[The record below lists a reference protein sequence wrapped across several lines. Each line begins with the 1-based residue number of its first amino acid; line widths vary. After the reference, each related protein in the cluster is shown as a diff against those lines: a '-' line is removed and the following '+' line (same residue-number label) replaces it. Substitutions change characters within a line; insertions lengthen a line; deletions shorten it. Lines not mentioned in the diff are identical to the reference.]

1 MANLAKVTLLCR
13 VTRDPEARTFA
24 NGGKVVKLGV
34 VVNNRIKKGADWV
47 DDPMFIDVEA
57 FDRGEFGK
65 NATKIE
71 EMVKKGSN
79 LFIEGKL
86 KLETW
91 DDKVT
96 GSKRSKHKVE
106 LESWQFLD
114 KKADLSPVGAAM
126 ADSKSETS
134 SDDDGEIPF

>member
-1 MANLAKVTLLCR
+1 
-13 VTRDPEARTFA
+13 
-24 NGGKVVKLGV
+24 
-34 VVNNRIKKGADWV
+34 
-47 DDPMFIDVEA
+47 MFIDVEA

-86 KLETW
+86 ILESW

-96 GSKRSKHKVE
+96 GSKRTKHKVE
-106 LESWQFLD
+106 VDSWQFLD

-126 ADSKSETS
+126 ADSKDEAA
-134 SDDDGEIPF
+134 DDDGEIPF

>member
-13 VTRDPEARTFA
+13 ATRDPESRTFG
-24 NGGKVVKLGV
+24 NGGKVVKIGV
-34 VVNNRIKKGADWV
+34 VVNNRKKKGADWV

-86 KLETW
+86 ILESW

-96 GSKRSKHKVE
+96 GSKRTKHKVE
-106 LESWQFLD
+106 VDSWQFLD

-126 ADSKSETS
+126 ADSKDEAA
-134 SDDDGEIPF
+134 DDDGEIPF